1 MIGEYCRKYRIDK
14 GLTLKDINGNDHIKT
29 LSAFE
34 MGRSS
39 NMIHLIKYIK
49 LSVELN
55 DVNNFIKNIPGV

>member
-14 GLTLKDINGNDHIKT
+14 GLTLKDINGNDQIKT